1 MTPTSRKVLFADD
14 RIRMLQQEL
23 AQLSEEAQE
32 DVVSSAGGDSPP
44 EDESNPKSQEAVR
57 SAQQPEPWGRA
68 TASGHGPRIL
78 HRWDLTGRRATL
90 ELCGSV

>member
-1 MTPTSRKVLFADD
+1 MCRDGRVTPTSRKVLFADD

-57 SAQQPEPWGRA
+57 SAQQPESPPARA
-68 TASGHGPRIL
+68 VAHLPL
-78 HRWDLTGRRATL
+78 
-90 ELCGSV
+90 